1 MAYAFVSATNTTFGA
16 GVSSNT
22 QPGLTLVAGQRCL
35 LTLDKSTLTETVTG
49 VTDNGGNT
57 WTLLA
62 TTSDTYNGSSVT
74 VWESATATA
83 ATSITVTYSA
93 SMTGSVVF
101 NLLQYTG
108 LNPSIAGQIVSSVQT
123 APTIATD
130 AMTSGAL
137 TPAAQPG
144 ALIGIG
150 KLQYNTAFVSGTGFS
165 AGGADTNWH
174 RYEDKPITSA
184 SAVAATFTAS
194 INYPAVTIGVYW
206 QEAMPASYT
215 MSSDMYF

>member
-1 MAYAFVSATNTTFGA
+1 MAYAFVSTTNAVNGGGSA
-16 GVSSNT
+16 SNT
-22 QPGLTLVAGQRCL
+22 QTGLTLVAGQRCL
-35 LTLDKSTLTETVTG
+35 LVYDKSTLTETVTG

-62 TTSDTYNGSSVT
+62 TIADTPNAGSIT
-74 VWESATATA
+74 VWESATVAA
-83 ATSITVTYSA
+83 ATSITVTCSA
-93 SMTGSVVF
+93 ALTGTGVF
-101 NLLQYTG
+101 NLLQYSG

-130 AMTSGAL
+130 GMTSGTL
-137 TPAAQPG
+137 IPAAQPG

-165 AGGADTNWH
+165 AGAADGNWH
-174 RYEDKPITSA
+174 RYEDKSISSTA
-184 SAVAATFTAS
+184 AVAATFTAS
-194 INYPAVTIGVYW
+194 VNYAAVAIGVYW
-206 QEAMPASYT
+206 QEAMPASYA